1 MIKSHITFFAIFT
14 ILLLSSCDKEL
25 NRSLE
30 MAGSNRSELEKV
42 LDYFEND
49 PDPLKYRAAKFLIE
63 NMRFHFYHRGNT
75 IDKIDSIYQE
85 AKSEC
90 LHNRTKSFENS
101 FSKIDALDV
110 QDAYDLRTIK
120 ASFLIKAI
128 DDACDAWNRSTWHDD
143 YDEMIF
149 FEYVLP
155 YRLVSE
161 PLSDWHNK
169 INEEFPLLS
178 KNLILSRRGIQYEAE
193 NEECMNCKSKE
204 YVGAS
209 NNKAV
214 MLFADTSTVSF
225 TINSEYSTQKRLIL
239 KYSSES
245 HNLKAYVGVNG
256 IVIETLHLSPSRNLA
271 TFDERWFNFSLP
283 IRKGCNIITISA
295 ADTMCLD
302 YIQLAAL
309 EKFEPKDVKDFS
321 GYYYNLINAKS
332 HSCVAYDTAFAVNNK
347 IVRLMPY
354 SIKDSTQ
361 LVRLD
366 YSGYPLWRI
375 GYYKRD
381 SIDMCLQMEFGQPNT
396 LMPNSPVTSGEYVM
410 RPFNQWLFM
419 PLGDDTYRIMNKHTG
434 LFLDTSIDSIHNYE
448 ILVQKEYSESESQKW
463 QLRKQG
469 INPYSDNMFSM
480 NSAVSETMRVFDISH
495 QFEYYIYN
503 TPFATSACSLFE
515 TKSGK
520 CADETSFVVY
530 LCRHLGIPAAYDFT
544 PHWGNRSSSHSW
556 STLIGKDGKS
566 IPYYMGNFPGDTTHY
581 FHSYI
586 KPKVF
591 RYRFSINKQ
600 MVLDLKYE
608 SSLPSLFQNPHY
620 TDVTNEYC
628 ETSDIERSVPEKSKD
643 KRIAYICVFDNLN
656 WVPVH
661 YGRIHGG
668 KVLFKS
674 MGRGIVYMAGF
685 YENNQIIPFGNP
697 FILTEDGSVKE
708 IQVNKEKMI
717 EMTLT
722 RKYPF
727 FGAQDFFNSRMNG
740 GMFQGSNNQKFFGST
755 ILYTHKGI
763 TNGNWYSIPIK
774 CNTAFKYLRYMGGR
788 GSYCNINELEFYDRN
803 NKKVEGIIIGT
814 EGESWARKENVFDG
828 NILTGFGG
836 NSPDGNWVGLQLPK
850 PTIISLIKYI
860 GRNDGNGIE
869 IGDLYELYYWNNNG
883 YWELI
888 LSQQA
893 TDNTL
898 FVSDIPSN
906 GLYILKDI
914 TKGVEERIFTY
925 ENGKQIWW

>member
-1 MIKSHITFFAIFT
+1 MIKSFLTFFIIF
-14 ILLLSSCDKEL
+14 IIFLLSSCDNEL

-30 MAGSNRSELEKV
+30 MAGSNRPELEKV
-42 LDYFEND
+42 LEHFEDD
-49 PDPLKYRAAKFLIE
+49 PDPLKYKAAKFLIE
-63 NMRFHFYHRGNT
+63 NMRFHFYYRGNA
-75 IDKIDSIYQE
+75 IDEIDSIYHE
-85 AKSEC
+85 AKTEC
-90 LHNRTKSFENS
+90 LHNRTKFFEDS
-101 FSKIDALDV
+101 FSKIDASNV
-110 QDAYDLRTIK
+110 QYAYDLKTIK
-120 ASFLIKAI
+120 ASFLIKVI
-128 DDACDAWNRSTWHDD
+128 DDACDAWNRSPWHDD

-161 PLSDWHNK
+161 PLSDWHNT
-169 INEEFPLLS
+169 INKEYPLLS
-178 KNLILSRRGIQYEAE
+178 KDLVMSRRGIQYEAE
-193 NEECMNCKSKE
+193 NEECLNCELKE

-214 MLFADTSTVSF
+214 MLFPNTSSVSF
-225 TINSEYSTQKRLIL
+225 AINSECSTQKRLIL

-245 HNLKAYVGVNG
+245 HNLEAYVGVNG
-256 IVIETLHLSPSRNLA
+256 VVIDTLHLSPSRNLE

-283 IRKGCNIITISA
+283 IRKGSNKITISV

-309 EKFEPKDVKDFS
+309 EKFEPKDIKDFS
-321 GYYYNLINAKS
+321 GNYYNLINVKS
-332 HSCVAYDTAFAVNNK
+332 QNCVTYDTAFAVKNK
-347 IVRLMPY
+347 IVRLKPY
-354 SIKDSTQ
+354 SILDSTQ

-381 SIDMCLQMEFGQPNT
+381 SIDMCLQMEFGRPNT
-396 LMPNSPVTSGEYVM
+396 LVPNSPVTPGEYIM
-410 RPFNQWLFM
+410 RPFDQWLFM

-434 LFLDTSIDSIHNYE
+434 LFLDTSIDSVFNYE

-463 QLRKQG
+463 KLRKQG
-469 INPYSDNMFSM
+469 INPYSDNIFSL
-480 NSAVSETMRVFDISH
+480 NSAISETMRVFDISH
-495 QFEYYIYN
+495 QFEYYMYN
-503 TPFATSACSLFE
+503 IPYATNPRSLFE
-515 TKSGK
+515 IKSGK

-556 STLIGKDGKS
+556 STLIDKDGKS
-566 IPYYMGNFPGDTTHY
+566 IPYYMGNFPGDTAHY

-600 MVLDLKYE
+600 MTLDLKYE
-608 SSLPSLFQNPHY
+608 SSLPSLFQNPYY

-628 ETSDIERSVPEKSKD
+628 ETSDIERPIPEEYKK
-643 KRIAYICVFDNLN
+643 KRVAYICVFDNRN

-661 YGRIHGG
+661 YGKIQGG

-685 YENNQIIPFGNP
+685 YENNHIIPFGNP
-697 FILTEDGSVKE
+697 FILTENGSVKE
-708 IQVNKEKMI
+708 IQVNKKKMI

-727 FGAQDFFNSRMNG
+727 LGAQDFFNSRMNG
-740 GMFQGSNNQKFFGST
+740 GMFQGSKDQNFSDST

-774 CNTAFKYLRYMGGR
+774 CNTAFKYLRYMGAR
-788 GSYCNINELEFYDRN
+788 GSYCNINELEFFDQN
-803 NKKVEGIIIGT
+803 NKKIEGVIIGT

-836 NSPDGNWVGLQLPK
+836 NSPDGNWVGLKLSK
-850 PTIISLIKYI
+850 PTIVSRIKYI

-869 IGDLYELYYWNNNG
+869 IGDMYELYYWNVSG
-883 YWELI
+883 FWELI
-888 LSQQA
+888 SCQQA
-893 TDNTL
+893 TDNVL
-898 FVSDIPSN
+898 IISDVPSN

-925 ENGKQIWW
+925 EKGKQVWW